1 MGISKVFWA
10 VSHGNN
16 AMNKKNKSELMA
28 ALSRF
33 GYPLFQPEKTD
44 DPNALLAD
52 LVESDDVRLMEGFPV
67 VLAHCLAGSDS
78 RLDLDKAENL
88 LSSAGHKSSFWRLVA
103 VSYQLFELYSLGFA
117 GSEKLNPG
125 RFQRFLEKDFKSRL
139 FDQEPLEVGDWLLD
153 PERLKNTFLNY
164 VVNSRLEKEV
174 SGRDRMK
181 LREDF
186 QREYLLSLLLSPKQ
200 KELVHKKLRGETM
213 TKTEKEYFSRVVKKK
228 LQALA
233 DPDLHLLARKALQ

>member
-1 MGISKVFWA
+1 
-10 VSHGNN
+10 
-16 AMNKKNKSELMA
+16 MA

-67 VLAHCLAGSDS
+67 VLAHCLAGGDS
-78 RLDLDKAENL
+78 RLDLGKAENL
-88 LSSAGHKSSFWRLVA
+88 LSSAEHKGSFWRLVA

-117 GSEKLNPG
+117 DSEKLKPA
-125 RFQRFLEKDFKSRL
+125 RFQRFLEKDFRSRL
-139 FDQEPLEVGDWLLD
+139 FDQQPLEVGDWLLD

-174 SGRDRMK
+174 SGRDKMK
-181 LREDF
+181 LKEDL

-200 KELVHKKLRGETM
+200 KELVHKKLRGEAM